1 MKFIGAYEVH
11 MMTNQIQAA
20 SNLADILRPK
30 NTDLVDENE
39 AAEIL
44 DVVPGTLS
52 VWRSTG
58 RYSLPFI
65 KVGRRVKYSRKALEA
80 WLESRTRTNGAT
92 A

>member
-1 MKFIGAYEVH
+1 
-11 MMTNQIQAA
+11 MTNVNTQAA
-20 SNLADILRPK
+20 SNVAEILRPR
-30 NTDLVDENE
+30 NTDLVDETE

-58 RYSLPFI
+58 RYAIPFI
-65 KVGRRVKYSRKALEA
+65 KVGRKVRYSRTALNV